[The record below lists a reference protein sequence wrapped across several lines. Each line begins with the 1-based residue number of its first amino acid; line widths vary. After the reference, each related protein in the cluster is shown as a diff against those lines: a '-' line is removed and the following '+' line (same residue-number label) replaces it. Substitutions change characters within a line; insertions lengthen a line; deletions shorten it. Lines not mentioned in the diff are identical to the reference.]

1 MPLYCFTSEEGET
14 IEEFFPM
21 GKVPEYLEIGC
32 RGECKVFLDSP
43 EKFVRYTRDR
53 QAEWREGPAS
63 GSKGEWP
70 IECYA
75 VGVHASQAQELRDY
89 FKSHGCPTEVT
100 KDGDPVFRDHQHMKR
115 ALKCRGQHH
124 NNSYGN

>member
-1 MPLYCFTSEEGET
+1 MPLYSFKSKDGKKVD
-14 IEEFFPM
+14 EFFPM
-21 GKVPEYLEIGC
+21 FEIPEFVSIDG
-32 RGECKVFLDSP
+32 
-43 EKFVRYTRDR
+43 EKFFRDMES
-53 QAEWREGPAS
+53 EWSSGPKS